1 MQQELALLADVGVL
15 TQKLFGDRVVGLG
28 LDVTLRVLIH
38 VWRLPPPARIT
49 LVWAERAAAS
59 PEGLNEIH
67 CLECQLVRA
76 LRAWCWRKRRRRPLQ
91 SCTPLAVA
99 VHGLVRLRAV
109 GAIRLEGDRAPPAL
123 VHACELARLAACDHR
138 IADLQRREG
147 HGNLLLNI
155 SRTLIARRS
164 ARGRPCAAPAA
175 FSLAVRVR
183 QPKETLIEA
192 LRNARAPSLGASHRH
207 LGSDGGE
214 DDVVLDALLLR
225 AARLER
231 VEHRDQTVDDVRVGL
246 RLTHTLLA
254 ER

>member
-123 VHACELARLAACDHR
+123 VHACELARLAACEHR

-147 HGNLLLNI
+147 HGNLLLEHFAHTHCAAE
-155 SRTLIARRS
+155 RTRPAVRRARRLLL
-164 ARGRPCAAPAA
+164 GRACAPAKGD
-175 FSLAVRVR
+175 V
-183 QPKETLIEA
+183 EA